1 MIFSNLTTQ
10 TDLVYCEDIR
20 KMNQNRE
27 CATDFE
33 RATHES
39 SITVSWRTRVIPFE
53 GAGLFIK
60 KFSQNKGLSVILSR
74 TFTFLH

>member
-10 TDLVYCEDIR
+10 TDLVYREDIR

-27 CATDFE
+27 CTTDFE

-39 SITVSWRTRVIPFE
+39 SITASWRTRVIPFE
-53 GAGLFIK
+53 GTGLFLGK
-60 KFSQNKGLSVILSR
+60 VS
-74 TFTFLH
+74 